1 MIYICFGMTKSAS
14 TFLYQLTEETF
25 RAAGRSPARLRP
37 PLLPRLSIENYFDA
51 VDPAVLSAVSERI
64 GERDVVLK
72 THQALHPDVA
82 EQIDAGLLLASASIR
97 DPREIALAMVDHGR
111 RARRFGFSEFSECRT
126 VYDALPSIDNQVA
139 NFKGWSTLKTLELFF
154 YNEICFDTMAVVAR
168 LAAQIGVVADPGK
181 VMAPFQSKK
190 LIGHFNKGAA
200 TRYREMP
207 VEQQTMFLERYAQLY
222 REFRFDTSA
231 SEAVAQAQKLRPP
244 RPRGEFGWHIADIRR
259 RLRSYTSP

>member
-1 MIYICFGMTKSAS
+1 MIYICFGITKSAS

-37 PLLPRLSIENYFDA
+37 PLLPRRSIENYFDTI
-51 VDPAVLSAVSERI
+51 DPAVLSAVSQRI

-72 THQALHPDVA
+72 THQGLHPNVA

-111 RARRFGFSEFSECRT
+111 RARRLGISEFSECRT

-139 NFKGWSTLKTLELFF
+139 NFKRWSALKTLELFF

-181 VMAPFQSKK
+181 VLAPFRNKR

-200 TRYREMP
+200 MRYREMP
-207 VEQQTMFLERYAQLY
+207 VEQQMIFLDRYAQLY
-222 REFRFDTSA
+222 REFRFDTPA
-231 SEAVAQAQKLRPP
+231 SEAVAQAQRLRPP
-244 RPRGEFGWHIADIRR
+244 RARGEFGWLIADIRR
-259 RLRSYTSP
+259 RLRS